1 MKYFEVEFK
10 INADDIQTA
19 RDLLI
24 DSVGEAGFDSFEE
37 TIDGVKGYVQMSLF
51 SKEKLD
57 AIISDFILKDAKIE
71 YFIKEADNRNWNI
84 LWEEEGF
91 EPILI
96 GNKCIIHDTKHNGFD
111 RNAFDIDI
119 TIDAVMAFG
128 TGTHQTTKMIV
139 CEMLNMNISG
149 KRVLDCGC
157 GTGILSI
164 VASKSGAKSVVA
176 YDIDEWSINNT
187 VHNAAIN
194 RVENIEVFEGDSS
207 VLSHINGVFDVVLA
221 NINRNV
227 LLCDME
233 HFKGVMTSGSKLI
246 ISGFY
251 ENDIVYLLEKA
262 NEIGL
267 KEISR
272 NISDEWACLILGN
285 KI

>member
-139 CEMLNMNISG
+139 CEILNMNISG

-157 GTGILSI
+157 GTGILGI
-164 VASKSGAKSVVA
+164 AASKSGARSVVA

-187 VHNAAIN
+187 KHNAAIN
-194 RVENIEVFEGDSS
+194 GVENIEVFEGDSS

-227 LLCDME
+227 LLCDMK

>member
-71 YFIKEADNRNWNI
+71 YFLKEADNRNWNI

-96 GNKCIIHDTKHNGFD
+96 GNKCIIHDTKHNEFD
-111 RNAFDIDI
+111 RNAFGIDI

-139 CEMLNMNISG
+139 CEILNMNISG

-164 VASKSGAKSVVA
+164 AASKSGARSVVA

-187 VHNAAIN
+187 KHNAAIN
-194 RVENIEVFEGDSS
+194 GVENIEVFEGDSS